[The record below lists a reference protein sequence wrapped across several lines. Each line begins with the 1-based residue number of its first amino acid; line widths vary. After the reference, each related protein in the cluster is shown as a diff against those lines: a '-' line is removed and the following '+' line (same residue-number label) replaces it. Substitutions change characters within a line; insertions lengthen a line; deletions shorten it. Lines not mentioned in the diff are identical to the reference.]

1 LESSEDF
8 PLDLMLMICM
18 SVLCVLLYAQI
29 KEEFDLYLVRLMV
42 SLKVYVE

>member
-1 LESSEDF
+1 
-8 PLDLMLMICM
+8 
-18 SVLCVLLYAQI
+18 LYAQI